1 MSQNDAN
8 SKKKLGLIACICT
21 GIGAII
27 GSGIFG
33 ALPEAINLVGAGA
46 IPALILAVIYTISVM
61 FPNVFASSVIPATG
75 SFFLHSTKLIHPF
88 FGVWQTLQGML
99 QPALIGVFATMF
111 ADYFIVL
118 FPALEGHNTA
128 VAAIMLL
135 VFAVLAWMGNNIF
148 ANTGNV
154 MVVIMLLALGVY
166 IFLGVPNMDLS
177 RISFGDVFQNGV
189 TLTTFSTAIGLFTS
203 TLSGAGSVSQIAD
216 DLKNPKRDIPLT
228 LIIAPAIVCVIYIL
242 MGLVTLGNMPDGA
255 LTDLA
260 TVGETYLGRGLLTF
274 FIVGGPLCGIS
285 TSIIPVMMLSCAMI
299 QTSAEHG
306 VFPEVVARKNKHGVS
321 TIVLVYVIALT
332 EFLVLSG
339 KGVGELM
346 TMFSFVNT
354 ACAVPT
360 CLVPFY
366 LKKRYP
372 NACDYAGLKV
382 PYKLVVVLSGFSLV
396 VSVYLAITMLIGLDT
411 SSWMLIL
418 LMVVVT
424 IIYFVGRVL
433 YVKSHGGNLLADLS
447 SPYQPWEELEAECK
461 SMNEAKAKA

>member
-1 MSQNDAN
+1 MSQNSAN
-8 SKKKLGLIACICT
+8 KKKKLGLLACIGT

-33 ALPEAINLVGAGA
+33 AIPEAVNLVGAGM
-46 IPALILAVIYTISVM
+46 IPALILAAIYTICVM

-111 ADYFIVL
+111 ASYFVIL
-118 FPALEGHNTA
+118 FPSLSGHTTA

-135 VFAVLAWMGNNIF
+135 VFGALAWMGNNIF
-148 ANTGNV
+148 AKAGNV
-154 MVVIMLLALGVY
+154 MVVVMLLALAVY
-166 IFLGVPNMDLS
+166 IFLGMPHADMS
-177 RISFGDVFQNGV
+177 KIAFGDVFKGGV

-216 DLKNPKRDIPLT
+216 DLENPKRDIPLT
-228 LIIAPAIVCVIYIL
+228 LIIAPALVCVIYIL
-242 MGLVTLGNMPDGA
+242 MGVVTLGNMPDGA

-260 TVGETYLGRGLLTF
+260 TVGQTYLGRGLLTF
-274 FIVGGPLCGIS
+274 FIVGGPLCGIM

-306 VFPEVVARKNKHGVS
+306 VFPEVVARKNKNGVS
-321 TIVLVYVIALT
+321 TIVLIYVIALT

-339 KGVGELM
+339 KGTGELM
-346 TMFSFVNT
+346 VMFSFVNT

-372 NACDYAGLKV
+372 NSCDYAGLKI
-382 PYKLVVVLSGFSLV
+382 PYKLVVTLSGFALV

-411 SSWMLIL
+411 SSWVLIL
-418 LMVVVT
+418 IMVAVT
-424 IIYFVGRVL
+424 ILYFFVRVA
-433 YVKSHGGNLLADLS
+433 YIKSHGGNLLADLRA
-447 SPYQPWEELEAECK
+447 PYQPWEEQEAKCK
-461 SMNEAKAKA
+461 AMNEAKAK